1 MNRPGKRSFQ
11 RVRNI
16 SLLLGASAIAL
27 AACGS
32 STSSAAKST
41 TKTTSS
47 STSSTKAVTISFMEA
62 MSSGALKPTLEK
74 ITSEF
79 EKAHPNIHV
88 DLVVE
93 PSYGTLREKEEAS
106 VAAGDPPTIGQAY
119 ENWAAAFAD
128 SHAIVP
134 LTSYVKSAPSSTLS
148 DFWTEIKKDLYLPD
162 GKIWMWPFNKSDFI
176 MYYNATALAAMHMT
190 PPKTWSQFATD
201 AKKLT
206 KNGKWAVSIDPGTA
220 ADPANGTYLCVSLVH
235 AFGGHLLKD
244 GKPDFDNPAALK
256 ALQYLQGLVK
266 GGEIKIG
273 TDYPGQTALGAERS
287 YFDLSTVASYHYNLK
302 ATGGKFKM
310 GTAPMPSGPAGQG
323 NEMEGTNI
331 VLFSK
336 ATPAQRKA
344 AWEYMLYLSSPK
356 VTATWAEGT
365 GYLPVDST
373 SLPLMKSY
381 DATHTYQEIA
391 AKSLDY
397 ATPSPAYSW
406 WTEAIGDIA
415 TALQSTLIGHTSPAQ
430 ALKTAQAAAMSAYK
444 G

>member
-1 MNRPGKRSFQ
+1 MSTPKKRSLS
-11 RVRNI
+11 RVRNV
-16 SLLLGASAIAL
+16 SLLLAASALSL

-32 STSSAAKST
+32 STSSAAKSS
-41 TKTTSS
+41 TKTT
-47 STSSTKAVTISFMEA
+47 TSSTGPVTISFMEA
-62 MSSGALKPTLEK
+62 MSSGALKPTLAK
-74 ITSEF
+74 ITAEF

-106 VAAGDPPTIGQAY
+106 VAAGDPPTMGQAY
-119 ENWAAAFAD
+119 ENWAAEYAD

-134 LTSYVKSAPSSTLS
+134 LTSYVKTAPASTLS

-176 MYYNATALAAMHMT
+176 MYYNATALSAQHMT
-190 PPKTWSQFATD
+190 PPKTWTEFATD
-201 AKKLT
+201 AKELT
-206 KNGKWAVSIDPGTA
+206 KGGKWAVSIDPGTA
-220 ADPANGTYLCVSLVH
+220 ADPANGTYLYVSIVH
-235 AFGGHLLKD
+235 AFGGHLLAN

-273 TDYPGQTALGAERS
+273 TDYPGQTALGAERA

-302 ATGGKFKM
+302 AIGGTVKM

-323 NEMEGTNI
+323 NEMQGTNLVI
-331 VLFSK
+331 FSK
-336 ATPAQRKA
+336 ATSAQRKA

-356 VTATWAEGT
+356 VTAQWAEGT
-365 GYLPVDST
+365 GYLPVDRT
-373 SLPLMKSY
+373 ALPLMTSY
-381 DATHTYQEIA
+381 DATHHYQEIA

-415 TALQSTLIGHTSPAQ
+415 TALQSTLIGHTSPAA

>member
-1 MNRPGKRSFQ
+1 MSTPKKRSLS
-11 RVRNI
+11 RVRNV
-16 SLLLGASAIAL
+16 SLLLAASALSL

-32 STSSAAKST
+32 STSSAAKSS
-41 TKTTSS
+41 TKTT
-47 STSSTKAVTISFMEA
+47 TSSTGPVTISFMEA
-62 MSSGALKPTLEK
+62 MSSGTLKPTLAK
-74 ITSEF
+74 ITAEF

-106 VAAGDPPTIGQAY
+106 VAAGDPPTMGQAY
-119 ENWAAAFAD
+119 ENWAAEYAD

-134 LTSYVKSAPSSTLS
+134 LTSYVKTAPASTLS

-162 GKIWMWPFNKSDFI
+162 GTIWMWPFNQSEFI
-176 MYYNATALAAMHMT
+176 MYYNATALSAQHMT
-190 PPKTWSQFATD
+190 PPKTWTEFATD
-201 AKKLT
+201 AKELT
-206 KNGKWAVSIDPGTA
+206 KGGKWAVSIDPGTA
-220 ADPANGTYLCVSLVH
+220 ADPANGTSLYVSIVH
-235 AFGGHLLKD
+235 AFGGHLLAN

-273 TDYPGQTALGAERS
+273 TDYPGQTALGAERA

-302 ATGGKFKM
+302 AIGGKFKM

-323 NEMEGTNI
+323 NEMEGTNLVI
-331 VLFSK
+331 FSK
-336 ATPAQRKA
+336 ATSAQRKA

-356 VTATWAEGT
+356 VTAQWAEGT
-365 GYLPVDST
+365 GYLPVDRT
-373 SLPLMKSY
+373 ALPLMTSY
-381 DATHTYQEIA
+381 DATHHYQEIA

-415 TALQSTLIGHTSPAQ
+415 TALQSTLIGHTSPAA